1 MADDAQESK
10 SGGGKGLIIVLIVL
24 VLVLIIAV
32 IGGGWF
38 LYSKTLGAGAHAPQP
53 AHEETVAKPEANDKG
68 EMFSADVPELTL
80 NVTDTKGKEKFM
92 KLAFSIKST
101 EKTIAAIVTKNKAD
115 IVDVVISMVSSRSSE
130 ELSTVGGKNLLK
142 DELLQEINNVVN
154 KVTETNK
161 EVAKNNV
168 KAILFTTFVI
178 K

>member
-1 MADDAQESK
+1 MA
-10 SGGGKGLIIVLIVL
+10 I
-24 VLVLIIAV
+24 
-32 IGGGWF
+32 
-38 LYSKTLGAGAHAPQP
+38 
-53 AHEETVAKPEANDKG
+53 
-68 EMFSADVPELTL
+68 
-80 NVTDTKGKEKFM
+80 KEKFM

-101 EKTIAAIVTKNKAD
+101 EKTISAIVTKNKAD
-115 IVDVVISMVSSRSSE
+115 IVDVVISLVSSRSSE

>member
-1 MADDAQESK
+1 MADDGQESK

-32 IGGGWF
+32 IGGGYF
-38 LYSKTLGAGAHAPQP
+38 LYSHVALGGQAQQP
-53 AHEETVAKPEANDKG
+53 KHEETVAKPEANDKG